1 MMEKST
7 LLETH
12 KLTKSFQGKT
22 IIDRLD
28 LNIKKG
34 DVYGFLGRNGQGKTT
49 TIRMLTGLIF
59 PDSGEIVINGLDL
72 RKNFKPA
79 ISQIG
84 AIVENPVFYDYLSGY
99 ENLSLMIN
107 LIPGVRKEKIKEV
120 LEIVG
125 MTKRAKDKVS
135 TYSLGMKQRLGIAN
149 ALLNDPQLI
158 ILDEPTNGLDPQGMT
173 EIKEMILQ
181 LSSEKEITFFIS
193 SHLLHE
199 VGQICNRVGILND
212 GKLLAEGNVDEL
224 INDREAHS
232 LEEVFF
238 NITSGRQ
245 S

>member
-1 MMEKST
+1 MGATT

-12 KLTKSFQGKT
+12 KLTKSFHGKT
-22 IIDRLD
+22 IIDNLD

-59 PDSGEIVINGLDL
+59 PDSGDVVVNGLNL
-72 RKNFKPA
+72 RTDFKQV

-84 AIVENPVFYDYLSGY
+84 AIVENPTFYGYLSGY
-99 ENLSLMIN
+99 ENLALMVN
-107 LIPGVRKEKIKEV
+107 LIPGMEKEKIAEV
-120 LEIVG
+120 LEMVG
-125 MTKRAKDKVS
+125 LTKRAKDKVS

-158 ILDEPTNGLDPQGMT
+158 ILDEPTNGLDPQGMI

-181 LSSEKEITFFIS
+181 LSSEKNITFFIS

-199 VGQICNRVGILND
+199 IGQICNRVGILNE
-212 GKLLAEGNVDEL
+212 GKLLAEGNVSEL
-224 INDREAHS
+224 IDGGDVHS
-232 LEEVFF
+232 LEELYF
-238 NITSGRQ
+238 NLTSGGGR
-245 S
+245 